1 MRAVK
6 EATKPCGRSLRGGGC
21 GAERVAQDAVMMSTG
36 TILLLLPNE
45 WESIKAGVKR
55 LRKGNNVFVYL
66 GDPGD
71 GSALLSCLQ
80 FCATLFYRLML

>member
-1 MRAVK
+1 VDDLC
-6 EATKPCGRSLRGGGC
+6 EGGGC

-66 GDPGD
+66 GDTGD
-71 GSALLSCLQ
+71 GRALLSCLQ